1 MKTHT
6 ILVLALLCYSIT
18 ALAGPPIWP
27 RQPKLSAA
35 YESLTIAL
43 KQVELSRTGE
53 PKRHLA
59 RASAELSAA
68 KIHLETAKKNK
79 GSARLVAIYE
89 IEAAEKEIAAAS
101 ADPKHLDAATAQI
114 TEAMEKVSRAAK
126 TGR

>member
-6 ILVLALLCYSIT
+6 ILALALLCYSVT

-27 RQPKLSAA
+27 KQPKLSAA

-43 KQVELSRTGE
+43 KQVELSRTSE

-79 GSARLVAIYE
+79 GSARLVAIKE
-89 IEAAEKEIAAAS
+89 IEAAQRDIETAAS
-101 ADPKHLDAATAQI
+101 DPHRLDSATSRIAQ
-114 TEAMEKVSRAAK
+114 ALEKVTESARN
-126 TGR
+126 GR